1 MSFALQALWS
11 AAGAAQQAPRL
22 AAAFQPLLAAVIAGT
37 VTAGLTAARSG

>member
-22 AAAFQPLLAAVIAGT
+22 AAAFQPLLAAVSPAI
-37 VTAGLTAARSG
+37 TAARSG